1 MCEEFEKGK
10 KYIGNLKKRDSC
22 SFGWSRHTLY
32 IFESV
37 FVFIFN
43 LYLYLYDKDYLVFV
57 CSRELARILHLLLV
71 RRPLPRI
78 GSNSQFSNLI
88 PEQKS
93 LESMFQ
99 GEMPSKSG
107 KRRRKSFEASFQPS
121 VVSQTHSRR

>member
-37 FVFIFN
+37 FVFVFN
-43 LYLYLYDKDYLVFV
+43 LYLYDKDYLVFV
-57 CSRELARILHLLLV
+57 CSRELARILHLLFV
-71 RRPLPRI
+71 RRPLPRV
-78 GSNSQFSNLI
+78 GGNSQFSNLI
-88 PEQKS
+88 PEKK

-99 GEMPSKSG
+99 GEMASKSG